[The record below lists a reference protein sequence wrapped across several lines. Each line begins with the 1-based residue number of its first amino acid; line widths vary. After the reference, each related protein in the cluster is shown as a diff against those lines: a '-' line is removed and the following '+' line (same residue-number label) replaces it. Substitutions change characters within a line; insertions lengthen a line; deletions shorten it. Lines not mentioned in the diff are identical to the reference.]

1 VGLCARLIAVR
12 TEADSNQREK
22 HTVDSL
28 ALNENSIL
36 HLKWKRL
43 KPSSKTTP
51 NKTRRSNLYS
61 DLKGK
66 TAIITGSGKRSG
78 IGYAMAEKLAACG
91 SNVIIADLGANSEE
105 TSGVK
110 SATRNEME
118 NITESLKDNY
128 GIKTLAVDLDVMS
141 TESIARM
148 IQTIKSQFE
157 RVDLL
162 FNNAGAVFGAPNTVH
177 DYDEGAWI
185 KTVDIN
191 LHGVFRVSKAVIP
204 LMLGKPGAIVN
215 VASRAGKSP
224 PLWNPAYAV
233 AKAGVIMLTK
243 VMAKDL
249 AIQDIRVNAI
259 CPGLIMTDLQQ
270 FRIQKEAEVFGMS
283 YDEAKERLAKTVPM
297 ERLGHPSEVADL
309 AVYLA
314 SEQSSYITGQAM
326 NIGGG
331 ALMEV

>member
-1 VGLCARLIAVR
+1 M
-12 TEADSNQREK
+12 
-22 HTVDSL
+22 H
-28 ALNENSIL
+28 
-36 HLKWKRL
+36 
-43 KPSSKTTP
+43 
-51 NKTRRSNLYS
+51 S

-78 IGYAMAEKLAACG
+78 IGYAIAEKLAGCG
-91 SNVIIADLGANSEE
+91 SNIVIADLGGKSEE
-105 TSGVK
+105 TPGVK
-110 SATRNEME
+110 LGSREEME
-118 NITESLKDNY
+118 SIAKDLGDHY
-128 GIKTLAVDLDVMS
+128 KVKTLAVGLDVMR
-141 TESIARM
+141 TDSINQM
-148 IQTIKSQFE
+148 MQTVKERFE

-162 FNNAGAVFGAPNTVH
+162 FNNAGAVFGAPNSVH
-177 DYDEGAWI
+177 DYDEAAWI
-185 KTVDIN
+185 KTVDVN
-191 LHGVFRVSKAVIP
+191 LHGVFRVSKAVVP

-215 VASRAGKSP
+215 VSSKAGKSP

-249 AIQDIRVNAI
+249 ATLDIRVNAI

-270 FRIQKEAEVFGMS
+270 LRIQMESEVFGMT

-297 ERLGHPSEVADL
+297 ERLGDPKEVADL

-314 SEQSSYITGQAM
+314 SEQSSYITGQAL

-331 ALMEV
+331 VMMEL